1 MNKKFTTRDLVLIGM
16 FAALMAAVSQISLP
30 MPTGVPITIQVFGVA
45 LIGAVLGSRLG
56 IFSTLVYILIG
67 AVGMPVFSNF
77 RGGFAVL
84 LSVTG
89 GYIWSWPVLTFLSGI
104 RPKTDSKVTSLLL
117 QCLLSIV
124 GLLIVE
130 TVGGLQWA
138 LIGGEKTFGAIMAY
152 SFVAFIP
159 KDIVLVIL
167 AVLVGN
173 TIKKRIH
180 L

>member
-56 IFSTLVYILIG
+56 ILSTLVYILIG

-104 RPKTDSKVTSLLL
+104 RPKTKNKVTSLLL
-117 QCLLSIV
+117 QCLLAIV

-130 TVGGLQWA
+130 TAGGLQWA
-138 LIGGEKTFGAIMAY
+138 LIGGEKTFGAIMVY
-152 SFVAFIP
+152 SFAAFIP